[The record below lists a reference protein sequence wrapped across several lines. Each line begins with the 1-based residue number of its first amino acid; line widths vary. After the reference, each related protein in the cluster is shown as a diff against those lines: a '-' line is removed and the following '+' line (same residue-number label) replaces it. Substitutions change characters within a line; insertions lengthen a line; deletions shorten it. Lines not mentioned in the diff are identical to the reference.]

1 MMKKT
6 CIAALGAYLLSKK
19 TNLLP
24 QGGLVHA
31 VAKPP
36 TFENIRDSPFE
47 TNLYRQPAINLREYG
62 RIVMYEFGDED
73 YQETWYNGDQDVATW
88 NRNWDGMEQIQPRS
102 FSKARTTRQLHL
114 FAMEEN
120 ENGERTGRGVDQ
132 ENANNNIVTG
142 MRSETLRKMG
152 IPETP
157 DHSYKD
163 LTGFPVSRMDPP
175 HSDVTVPRGHD
186 ARADFW
192 KMEHAFRKICHR
204 HIYEE
209 GNFLTPSYKLEYYL
223 SLPKNLIAY
232 IVQRLM
238 QFPPE
243 TFGRF
248 RISDG
253 SHTHVY
259 ITYNGMPQVIVI
271 GGTSHLQKEYMAR
284 NHDFDRGSGD
294 IGLDAPDAEDED
306 LGGGDSAQNGPGPY
320 GDLDD
325 DPAYCELEEGS
336 WDVYD
341 EDASDDENCGNGGG
355 DGVRSNRQFRLF

>member
-1 MMKKT
+1 MK
-6 CIAALGAYLLSKK
+6 S
-19 TNLLP
+19 
-24 QGGLVHA
+24 
-31 VAKPP
+31 
-36 TFENIRDSPFE
+36 IR
-47 TNLYRQPAINLREYG
+47 RE
-62 RIVMYEFGDED
+62 
-73 YQETWYNGDQDVATW
+73 
-88 NRNWDGMEQIQPRS
+88 
-102 FSKARTTRQLHL
+102 LHL
-114 FAMEEN
+114 FAKEES
-120 ENGERTGRGVDQ
+120 ENGGRTFRGADQ
-132 ENANNNIVTG
+132 EAAN
-142 MRSETLRKMG
+142 RKRVSVHRG
-152 IPETP
+152 TWEFQRHNPNYVPEGP

-163 LTGFPVSRMDPP
+163 LTGFPVNRMDPP
-175 HSDVTVPRGHD
+175 HSDVAVPRGHN

-253 SHTHVY
+253 SHTHVK
-259 ITYNGMPQVIVI
+259 INYNGMPDVVMI
-271 GGTSHLQKEYMAR
+271 GETSHLQKEYMAR
-284 NHDFDRGSGD
+284 NHDFDRGSDD
-294 IGLDAPDAEDED
+294 IGLDAPVAEDED

-355 DGVRSNRQFRLF
+355 DGVRSNRQFSLF